1 MTSSGSRPHL
11 SRGASGASG
20 APHGMQWSCAQMEVD
35 VGKLAEVIVP
45 ITPKGS
51 EHEDKDVASSVA
63 VCSARERRDAAS
75 SLSAVLLASGIIKRT
90 KRQWNPKKLHWE
102 ARVVLP
108 SVKVAVPILP
118 EPLAG
123 EGGASS
129 HAAPPSL

>member
-1 MTSSGSRPHL
+1 MTSSDVWYDGRGWPQYDEHGWWQYDELARQSGSRPHL

-20 APHGMQWSCAQMEVD
+20 APHGMQWSCVQMEVD

-102 ARVVLP
+102 ARVALP
-108 SVKVAVPILP
+108 
-118 EPLAG
+118 
-123 EGGASS
+123 
-129 HAAPPSL
+129 